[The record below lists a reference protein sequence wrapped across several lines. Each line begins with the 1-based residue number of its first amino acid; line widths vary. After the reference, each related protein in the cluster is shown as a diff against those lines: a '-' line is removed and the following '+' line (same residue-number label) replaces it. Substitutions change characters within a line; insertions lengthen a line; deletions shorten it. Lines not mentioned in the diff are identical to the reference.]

1 MTMALVAHKYMPQ
14 EMPEEELR
22 ATFAAREHTLDYLV
36 KSLRGQCGSK
46 TLTSYLITGPRGSG
60 KTTIVLMLCLRIRE
74 DEKLSAAWLPVRFPE
89 ELPGITSLRD
99 LLAAALHEMAED
111 GVPGAAE
118 WHERVAGEMD
128 DEQSR
133 ELAVSGLRQ
142 IAHEQNRRLVLF
154 VENLD
159 LVFHRGLDEPGQRT
173 LRRLLMDG
181 PFIMI
186 VGTAVKMFEALRVY
200 DEAFFNYFC
209 PVPLDRLDDAQVAA
223 VLFRRAEYDGN
234 EEFDAQYERHKGRIK
249 AISRLTGGNPRMVL
263 MLYEALAHGNLASTV
278 ETLRALV
285 DELTPLLKD
294 VLEHQ
299 FSDQQSKILDALMR
313 SGGTATPSQIARA
326 ARLSLNTVTTQL
338 PRLKA
343 MQVVEVRGGGKG
355 RPAYY
360 TVPDQ
365 LFCTWYQMRYLR
377 PGRRRIEIFVEVL
390 RVWFDEEERLRHVKR
405 LAEQALASTGKTAR
419 DASLAATGH
428 HAEAQEL
435 VVRTWLE
442 TGQLREAAL
451 ALAEDSHIRVRD
463 LSRYEAAAYVGL
475 GRWSRE
481 HDDLDTEIR
490 AIQAAI
496 ERSPGDLT
504 LHLWLGLTLLSS
516 GRYDTACHHL
526 DYVAMSEAS
535 DMQRRAAAILARGAC
550 RGIQGD
556 ATGEAADY
564 TAVVALEGAAPVFT
578 AQALVCRGDCKQ
590 TQGDTDGA
598 IADYTTVVALDGAP
612 PLQRAQALVSR
623 GDCKQTQGDTDGAIA
638 DYAAVVALE
647 GAPAAER
654 AKALLGRGDC
664 KRTQGDM
671 DGAITDYS
679 AVLDLEGAPTE
690 GVAHVLQDHGMSG
703 GIQGESDDAIADY
716 TVTVMVEAAPTSLL
730 GLALFSRGVSKSMQG
745 APEGAIAD
753 YTAVL
758 ELSDTSGAAAARAL
772 VLRGISRLSVGETG
786 RCLEDFLA
794 AMMVFEAEK
803 KVRTHALFLALLIAS
818 QIEDD
823 TCIERVS
830 RSTTDALAHLEPAE
844 RAQEIEGVL
853 LRLALGGMESGWP
866 RVWTCL
872 REGQPPEV
880 IERLEFFRPVAEILQ
895 TGDRSRLDPLP
906 PEQRA
911 FVEEVLEKFE
921 ADEAQQE

>member
-1 MTMALVAHKYMPQ
+1 MALVAHKYMPQ

-36 KSLRGQCGSK
+36 KSLREQCGSR

-74 DEKLSAAWLPVRFPE
+74 DQELSAAWLPVRFPE

-99 LLAAALHEMAED
+99 LLAATLHVMAED

-118 WHERVAGEMD
+118 WDERVAGEMD

-142 IAHEQNRRLVLF
+142 IAHDEKRRLVLF

-159 LVFHRGLDEPGQRT
+159 LVFDRGLDEPGQRT
-173 LRRLLMDG
+173 LRRLLMDA
-181 PFIMI
+181 PFMMI

-209 PVPLDRLDDAQVAA
+209 PVPLDRLDDAQVAD

-234 EEFDAQYERHKGRIK
+234 EEFPKQYERHKGRIK

-263 MLYEALAHGNLASTV
+263 MLYEAIAHGNLASTV

-313 SGGTATPSQIARA
+313 SGGTATPSRIARA

-377 PGRRRIEIFVEVL
+377 PGRRRIELFVEVL
-390 RVWFDEEERLRHVKR
+390 RVWFEEEERLGRVQR
-405 LAEQALASTGKTAR
+405 LAQQALASTGKSAR
-419 DASLAATGH
+419 DTATALEYFAASLAATPH

-435 VVRTWLE
+435 AVRTWLQ
-442 TGQLREAAL
+442 TGDLREAAL
-451 ALAEDSHIRVRD
+451 ALAEDSDIRAADR
-463 LSRYEAAAYVGL
+463 SRYEAAAYAGL

-490 AIQAAI
+490 ALRAAI
-496 ERSPGDLT
+496 ERSPDHLE
-504 LHLWLGLTLLSS
+504 LHLDLGTALGLSGKHAEAHDHFDRVVRGSRSGASAHQVANALLN
-516 GRYDTACHHL
+516 
-526 DYVAMSEAS
+526 
-535 DMQRRAAAILARGAC
+535 RGLSK
-550 RGIQGD
+550 GMQGD
-556 ATGEAADY
+556 TEGEIADY
-564 TAVVALEGAAPVFT
+564 TGVVELEGAPTDEVGKS
-578 AQALVCRGDCKQ
+578 LVNRAVSKGKQ
-590 TQGDTDGA
+590 RDTDGA
-598 IADYTTVVALDGAP
+598 IE
-612 PLQRAQALVSR
+612 
-623 GDCKQTQGDTDGAIA
+623 DCLLAI
-638 DYAAVVALE
+638 
-647 GAPAAER
+647 
-654 AKALLGRGDC
+654 
-664 KRTQGDM
+664 RT
-671 DGAITDYS
+671 
-679 AVLDLEGAPTE
+679 
-690 GVAHVLQDHGMSG
+690 G
-703 GIQGESDDAIADY
+703 GEDDQVRTNA
-716 TVTVMVEAAPTSLL
+716 L
-730 GLALFSRGVSKSMQG
+730 GLAFTIASEDEDKAALDRVS
-745 APEGAIAD
+745 
-753 YTAVL
+753 
-758 ELSDTSGAAAARAL
+758 
-772 VLRGISRLSVGETG
+772 
-786 RCLEDFLA
+786 LA
-794 AMMVFEAEK
+794 A
-803 KVRTHALFLALLIAS
+803 S
-818 QIEDD
+818 DG
-823 TCIERVS
+823 
-830 RSTTDALAHLEPAE
+830 LAHLEPPE
-844 RAQEIEGVL
+844 RAEQIEAAL
-853 LRLALGGMESGWP
+853 LKLAFPDMKPHWP
-866 RVWTCL
+866 RVL
-872 REGQPPEV
+872 SSLSKNQPPEV
-880 IERLEFFRPVAEILQ
+880 VERLEFFRPVAEILE

-911 FVEEVLEKFE
+911 FVEEVLEKFK